1 MRHRALLRRVFPL
14 VLAGIAALLTGCRAP
29 DDTTPSPLWSPLPT
43 RAPTATPVPIST
55 LLKNMRPALLGAH
68 PEAAR
73 PIWEEARAREPDSPL
88 VKREGARLAL
98 ALGDPETAEQ
108 RAWDAIITDPK
119 DALAWA
125 LLGAIQQERGE
136 SALAEQ
142 AFSHAESLSPTLTVD
157 MFPARWLAALEE
169 EDSDRLTKLAQT
181 YITQNPADPLTTYY
195 RAEALLAA
203 GHRHVALDLLLLSIQ
218 PDAPAVLWY
227 TLGRTYLQLGAE
239 DEAVIAL
246 EATLRAYNH
255 GDTSLLVATEDP
267 PYAIYKSLG
276 TALVES
282 GKCAEASKRIELL
295 VTPYP
300 DLQALL
306 EAAANCPVPTPTV
319 TPWLPEDWTNSP

>member
-1 MRHRALLRRVFPL
+1 
-14 VLAGIAALLTGCRAP
+14 
-29 DDTTPSPLWSPLPT
+29 
-43 RAPTATPVPIST
+43 

-68 PEAAR
+68 PDAAL

-98 ALGDPETAEQ
+98 ALGDLETAEQ
-108 RAWDAIITDPK
+108 RAWDAVITDPQ

-125 LLGAIQQERGE
+125 LLGAIQQEQGE

-142 AFSHAESLSPTLTVD
+142 AFSHAESLSPTLTAD
-157 MFPARWLAALEE
+157 MFPARWFAALEAG
-169 EDSDRLTKLAQT
+169 DSDRLTALAQT
-181 YITQNPADPLTTYY
+181 YITQNPTDPLTTYY
-195 RAEALLAA
+195 RAEALLAS

-239 DEAVIAL
+239 HEAVVAL
-246 EATLRAYNH
+246 EATLRAYNR
-255 GDTSLLVATEDP
+255 GDTSLLAATEDP
-267 PYAIYKSLG
+267 PYAIYKALG
-276 TALVES
+276 RALVES
-282 GKCAEASKRIELL
+282 GACEEASKRLELL

-300 DLQALL
+300 DLQTLL
-306 EAAANCPVPTPTV
+306 DAAANCPVPTPTV